1 MHFSIVLIFSI
12 LVLSMILLSI
22 DGVYSNTYTYYD
34 AHNLYNDNNNNTI
47 DIVHAG
53 DARVDLLK
61 AKRGQ
66 ADGPTILAYIVIAAA
81 IIVPNLPQID

>member
-12 LVLSMILLSI
+12 LVLSMIVIII
-22 DGVYSNTYTYYD
+22 DGLSLNTYIYYD

-66 ADGPTILAYIVIAAA
+66 ADGPTILAYIIIAAA